1 MQTAPYDVVGI
12 GVGPFNLGLACL
24 VQPIEDL
31 KCLFL
36 ERNEEFNWHP
46 GMLLE
51 NATLQTPFLS
61 DLVTLADPTS
71 EFSFLNYLKQQGRIY
86 SFYSF
91 LITTQQFVLL
101 RNDFN
106 QYCRW
111 AAGRLGSLA
120 FGREVERVE
129 FEEGSGLYAVR
140 SRDVRTGEQA
150 THRARRL
157 VLASG
162 TAPWVPEF
170 CEPHRDRIVH
180 TSSYMENRDRLRS
193 MKSITIVG
201 SGQSAAEVYYDL
213 LKDIDHYGYSLH
225 WLTRSPRFF
234 PMELTKMTTQMT
246 SPEYT
251 EYFFSLPTAKR
262 NHLVAA
268 MKDVYQGINASL
280 LNDIYDLLYRKRL
293 VCDLDTTLMANTEL
307 TGCSYDA
314 ASGGFRLSM
323 LQKEQERAFEHET
336 EGLVMATGYRF
347 RPHTFL
353 EPVEDRINRCED
365 GRLAVARNYTID
377 KRGSE
382 IFVQNAE
389 LHAEGFVPPD
399 LGQACFR
406 NSSIIRELLGREHYA
421 IERSVA
427 FQRFSA
433 PEGALAATGA

>member
-24 VQPIEDL
+24 LQPIGDL

-36 ERNEEFNWHP
+36 ERNEEFSWHP

-71 EFSFLNYLKQQGRIY
+71 EFSFLNYLKQKGRIY

-106 QYCRW
+106 QYCQW
-111 AAGRLGSLA
+111 AARRLDSLA
-120 FGREVERVE
+120 FGREVDRVE
-129 FEEGSGLYAVR
+129 FDEGSGLYLVR
-140 SRDVRTGEQA
+140 SRDVRTGEHA

-170 CEPHRDRIVH
+170 CEPHRERIVH
-180 TSSYMENRDRLRS
+180 TASYMDNRDRLRS
-193 MKSITIVG
+193 KKSITIVG

-213 LKDIDHYGYSLH
+213 LKDIDRYGYSLH

-314 ASGGFRLSM
+314 ASGAFRLQM

-377 KRGSE
+377 KRGAE

-406 NSSIIRELLGREHYA
+406 NSSIIRELLGREHYG

-433 PEGALAATGA
+433 PEGTLAATDA